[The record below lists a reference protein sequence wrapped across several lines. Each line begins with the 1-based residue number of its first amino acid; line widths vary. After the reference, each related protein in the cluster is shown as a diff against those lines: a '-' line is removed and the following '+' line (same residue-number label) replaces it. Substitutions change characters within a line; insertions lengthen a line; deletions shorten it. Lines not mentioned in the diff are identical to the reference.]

1 MAHLIAFALV
11 EKQYMV
17 GISHGLIAAD
27 MPHVNTSIGKN
38 EGGCRG
44 AFFRAAVATGPDATD
59 VSHRDYVGV

>member
-1 MAHLIAFALV
+1 
-11 EKQYMV
+11 
-17 GISHGLIAAD
+17 